1 MRGKN
6 EGLQPRAFFAC
17 ATESQPRG
25 NESRSRNSPATAC
38 RGPLSEAFFADFE
51 TVPLPETAT
60 LSRVIFASYIIV
72 SAARRIVGTV
82 FPSSGYVASP
92 KLPDTLSESP
102 APSRKPADRRS
113 SHIAIVG
120 PLASA

>member
-1 MRGKN
+1 MTCCECGAMFDGREEDAWMFCLAPHGQQ
-6 EGLQPRAFFAC
+6 GPG
-17 ATESQPRG
+17 QPRG

-60 LSRVIFASYIIV
+60 LSRVILASYIIV
-72 SAARRIVGTV
+72 SAARRIVATV

-92 KLPDTLSESP
+92 KLPDTPSDSP
-102 APSRKPADRRS
+102 APSRQR
-113 SHIAIVG
+113 
-120 PLASA
+120 